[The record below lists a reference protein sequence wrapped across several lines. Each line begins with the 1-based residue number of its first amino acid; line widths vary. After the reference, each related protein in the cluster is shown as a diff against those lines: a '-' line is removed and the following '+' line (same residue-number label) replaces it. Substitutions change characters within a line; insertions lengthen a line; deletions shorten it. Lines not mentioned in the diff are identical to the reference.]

1 MPWLSIAL
9 NKWTWVAI
17 AFGILAFYAAVQ
29 HIGWQATKAEYA
41 TFQASVAKEAAD
53 AKVRNAQEAARH
65 AQAAQEVL
73 DDLQTRHAALGARY
87 ASLRARAGSGA
98 VPALPGATGQPSA
111 CPRDAGEPDTL
122 TRCLAAAEWGDRELA
137 KYAELWKLWKVNA
150 AKQP

>member
-1 MPWLSIAL
+1 MPWLAL
-9 NKWTWVAI
+9 LTNRWTWI
-17 AFGILAFYAAVQ
+17 AAAFAAVGVYAAVQ
-29 HIGWQATKAEYA
+29 HIGWSLTKAEYS

-53 AKVRNAQEAARH
+53 AKVRNAQIATGQ
-65 AQAAQEVL
+65 AQAVQEVL

-98 VPALPGATGQPSA
+98 MPALSGAPGQPSA